1 MSDWDFSS
9 FWDEAL
15 RQIKEEFE
23 QAGRIQEFSLWFSI
37 DYESSTETVITASV
51 PSAFL
56 RDQAIKKGYVQQI
69 EHKILEL
76 SGKEMTLDFIIKPRV
91 PRQSAQPVVQNT
103 EQNNQSTTIEKS
115 ENNSQQSAPKNIV
128 KNPIQN
134 LSIFTELQQ
143 HAVSLSEKKE
153 EEPALQIPVQSEV
166 KKNTGLREDY
176 TFDTF
181 IPGENNRL
189 AFNAAV
195 AIASNPGRSYN
206 PVLFYGGVG
215 LGKTHLMEAIGN
227 EVYKKSQGKL
237 KVIYISAENFTNEFV
252 QAIKA
257 GTDTRDKNAMVKFK
271 TKYRNADVLLIDDIH
286 FLQNKEETQE
296 ELFHTFNALYDSY
309 KQLVFTCDR
318 PISELKNVTARL
330 KSRFERGLS
339 VDMQPPAYETRR
351 AILEKK
357 LVIMNRSLPDNIIEL
372 IAQNVATN
380 VRDLEASLTKL
391 IAYMDLTEPANKKI
405 TVEKAQQL
413 LRDTFRSP
421 ISENITVETIQ
432 RVVAESYN
440 ISYTDMKS
448 KKKTRNIAFPRQIA
462 MYIAR
467 EMTDLSTTDLGM
479 EFGGRD
485 HTTVMHACN
494 LIKGQIRDDTTLNYK
509 IQQLMQEIKMY
520 KKS

>member
-1 MSDWDFSS
+1 MVP
-9 FWDEAL
+9 AIHII
-15 RQIKEEFE
+15 Q
-23 QAGRIQEFSLWFSI
+23 RI
-37 DYESSTETVITASV
+37 
-51 PSAFL
+51 
-56 RDQAIKKGYVQQI
+56 
-69 EHKILEL
+69 
-76 SGKEMTLDFIIKPRV
+76 
-91 PRQSAQPVVQNT
+91 
-103 EQNNQSTTIEKS
+103 
-115 ENNSQQSAPKNIV
+115 
-128 KNPIQN
+128 
-134 LSIFTELQQ
+134 
-143 HAVSLSEKKE
+143 
-153 EEPALQIPVQSEV
+153 
-166 KKNTGLREDY
+166 
-176 TFDTF
+176 
-181 IPGENNRL
+181 
-189 AFNAAV
+189 
-195 AIASNPGRSYN
+195 
-206 PVLFYGGVG
+206 
-215 LGKTHLMEAIGN
+215 
-227 EVYKKSQGKL
+227 
-237 KVIYISAENFTNEFV
+237 
-252 QAIKA
+252 
-257 GTDTRDKNAMVKFK
+257 
-271 TKYRNADVLLIDDIH
+271 
-286 FLQNKEETQE
+286 
-296 ELFHTFNALYDSY
+296 
-309 KQLVFTCDR
+309 C
-318 PISELKNVTARL
+318 
-330 KSRFERGLS
+330 
-339 VDMQPPAYETRR
+339 AY
-351 AILEKK
+351 
-357 LVIMNRSLPDNIIEL
+357 NIIEL